1 MYCLL
6 APGSP
11 LIACSAIMEVSSAF
25 LVSWEIFSFVSRGH
39 WKWKRF
45 LFLLILEFIKIAF
58 IYFHHHLSSYTFS
71 IFTSKPPP
79 PPIPLLVMSS
89 SYQDPLRSVGGKG
102 ECGDGSAFPT
112 QAPVVHR
119 GQLLSP
125 AFHIIMMLTTHS
137 NGFQVPSMASL
148 SLCGCLTW
156 HLRGQKFAHIELQ
169 QTHPPS
175 THLWL
180 YLCQWGLSPGRGLL
194 LGSSLS
200 LDLVAAPYI
209 WYSCVFLI
217 IFLPFNSQRPITPI
231 PSSR

>member
-1 MYCLL
+1 
-6 APGSP
+6 
-11 LIACSAIMEVSSAF
+11 MEAVS
-25 LVSWEIFSFVSRGH
+25 FSFNFRVYKNSIY
-39 WKWKRF
+39 
-45 LFLLILEFIKIAF
+45 LFPSPFILLYLL
-58 IYFHHHLSSYTFS
+58 HLHLQT
-71 IFTSKPPP
+71 PP

-180 YLCQWGLSPGRGLL
+180 YLCQ
-194 LGSSLS
+194 
-200 LDLVAAPYI
+200 
-209 WYSCVFLI
+209 
-217 IFLPFNSQRPITPI
+217 
-231 PSSR
+231 